1 MPDPAQPAPLKLLLV
16 DDDEFN
22 RAGVRAYLTRNHFEI
37 VEAGDE
43 ATAWQM
49 AVAHQPAAAIVDI
62 SIPPDPATP
71 PSPAYNGGVQLA
83 HRLKQTF
90 PAMGVILFSA
100 YEDRGRE
107 ILSLIQAGKRGI
119 GYKLKGSQPKALLA
133 AVHDVLAGRVVLDPE
148 VQVNRRSAA
157 DGLRA
162 QLTAEEHPWVER
174 VLENLGTL
182 TPREQDVAQRLAA
195 SHNTEGIAQ
204 ALSVTPKTAENY
216 IGHVYDK
223 LGLADMKRAAPHLRQ
238 VVILAKACLIHDL
251 QAES

>member
-1 MPDPAQPAPLKLLLV
+1 MPASPLTILLV

-22 RAGVRAYLTRNHFEI
+22 REGVRLYLTKNNFEI

-43 ATAWQM
+43 ATAWQE
-49 AVAHQPAAAIVDI
+49 AVEHQPAAAIVDI
-62 SIPPDPATP
+62 SIPPDPETP
-71 PSPAYNGGVQLA
+71 SSPAHNGGVQLA
-83 HRLKQTF
+83 HRLKQSY

-133 AVHDVLAGRVVLDPE
+133 AIHDVLAGRVVLDPE

-157 DGLRA
+157 DELRA
-162 QLTAEEHPWVER
+162 QLTPDERAWVER

-195 SHNTEGIAQ
+195 SHNTDGIAQ
-204 ALSVTPKTAENY
+204 ALNVTPKTAENY

-223 LGLADMKRAAPHLRQ
+223 LGLADMKREAPHLRQ

-251 QAES
+251 QTG